1 MASYSCH
8 RHLSTISNTLALSIK
23 PIIPFFSL
31 STLIISKKRCIMYMR
46 QRNFVHL
53 PHAEHSKKGYFSRR
67 QEKRV
72 RKLLIR
78 TALFWHYKVLCLLL
92 YIINRQQSHRVPS
105 TPHNI
110 DFIKNSSKRSWECI
124 DTENVE
130 NSSSPRDWTHPWFRA
145 CFQGSIY
152 HARWICVFSAH
163 FSPKF

>member
-1 MASYSCH
+1 MICMASYSCH
-8 RHLSTISNTLALSIK
+8 RHLSTISNALVLFIN
-23 PIIPFFSL
+23 PIVTFFSL
-31 STLIISKKRCIMYMR
+31 STLTISKKRCIMYMR

-53 PHAEHSKKGYFSRR
+53 PHAEHSKKVYFARR

-78 TALFWHYKVLCLLL
+78 NALFWHYKVLCLLL

-110 DFIKNSSKRSWECI
+110 DFIKIPASDLGTSSTV

-145 CFQGSIY
+145 CFQ
-152 HARWICVFSAH
+152 
-163 FSPKF
+163 